1 MMSEAALRAEIVA
14 VARAIDAAG
23 FCPSKSGNVSARV
36 PGGMLITPSGL
47 PYAQMQPGD
56 LIHLDHAGQVVAGN
70 GKPSSMGK
78 TQTRKPSSEWPFHVA
93 IYAARPDAQ
102 AIVHTHSPRATALS
116 CTRRGIPAFHYMI
129 ALCGGADVRCADYA
143 TFGTPE
149 LAANAVTALEGRK
162 AVLLANHGVIA
173 LGATLKGAHTIVA
186 EVENLAGQYLDI
198 LAAGLEP
205 AILDAAEMARVQE
218 KFAGY
223 GKVG

>member
-1 MMSEAALRAEIVA
+1 MNEQELRAEIVA
-14 VARAIDAAG
+14 VAQAIDRAG
-23 FCPSKSGNVSARV
+23 FCPSKSGNVSARFA
-36 PGGMLITPSGL
+36 GGLLITPSGL
-47 PYAQMQPGD
+47 PYALTRPED
-56 LIHLDHAGQVVAGN
+56 LIHLSLDGAVLSGA
-70 GKPSSMGK
+70 
-78 TQTRKPSSEWPFHVA
+78 RKPSSEWPFHVA
-93 IYAARPDAQ
+93 IYRARPDAQ

-129 ALCGGADVRCADYA
+129 ALCGGADVRCAEYA

-149 LAANAVTALEGRK
+149 LAENAVKALEERK

-173 LGATLKGAHTIVA
+173 LGGSLAGAHQIVA

-205 AILDAAEMARVQE
+205 AILDGEEMERVAAR
-218 KFAGY
+218 FAGY

>member
-1 MMSEAALRAEIVA
+1 MTETELRQEIVS
-14 VARAIDAAG
+14 VAQAIDRAG
-23 FCPSKSGNVSARV
+23 FCPSKSGNVSARF
-36 PGGMLITPSGL
+36 GDGLLITPSGL
-47 PYAQMQPGD
+47 PYAQTKPED
-56 LIHLDHAGQVVAGN
+56 LIHLGLDGTVLG
-70 GKPSSMGK
+70 GS
-78 TQTRKPSSEWPFHVA
+78 RKPSSEWPFHVA
-93 IYAARPDAQ
+93 IYKARPEAQ

-129 ALCGGADVRCADYA
+129 ALCGGAEVRCAEYA

-149 LAANAVTALEGRK
+149 LAENAVKALEGRK

-173 LGATLKGAHTIVA
+173 LGQTLAGAHAIVA

-198 LAAGLEP
+198 LAAGIEP
-205 AILDAAEMARVQE
+205 VILDAAEMERVGA

>member
-1 MMSEAALRAEIVA
+1 MKANELGAGIVA
-14 VARAIDAAG
+14 VAQAIDKAG
-23 FCPSKSGNVSARV
+23 FCPSKSGNVSARTEA
-36 PGGMLITPSGL
+36 GFLITPSGL
-47 PYAQMQPGD
+47 PYAQTTPED
-56 LIHLDHAGQVVAGN
+56 LIELSLGGTVVSG
-70 GKPSSMGK
+70 S
-78 TQTRKPSSEWPFHVA
+78 RKPSSEWPFHAA
-93 IYAARPDAQ
+93 IYRARPEAQ

-116 CTRRGIPAFHYMI
+116 STRRGIPAFHYMI

-149 LAANAVTALEGRK
+149 LAENAVRALEGRK

-173 LGATLKGAHTIVA
+173 LGGSLAGAHQIVA

-198 LAAGLEP
+198 LASGLEP
-205 AILDAAEMARVQE
+205 VILDEEEMARVAA

>member
-1 MMSEAALRAEIVA
+1 MTEMELRQEIVA
-14 VARAIDAAG
+14 VAQAIDRAG
-23 FCPSKSGNVSARV
+23 FCPSKSGNVSARF
-36 PGGMLITPSGL
+36 GDGLLITPSGL
-47 PYAQMQPGD
+47 PYVQTKPED
-56 LIHLDHAGQVVAGN
+56 LIHLGLDGTLRN
-70 GKPSSMGK
+70 GG
-78 TQTRKPSSEWPFHVA
+78 RKPSSEWPFHVA
-93 IYAARPDAQ
+93 IYQARPDAQ

-129 ALCGGADVRCADYA
+129 ALCGGADVRCAEYA

-149 LAANAVTALEGRK
+149 LAENAVKALEGRK

-173 LGATLKGAHTIVA
+173 LGQTLAGAHTIVA

-198 LAAGLEP
+198 LAAGIEP
-205 AILDAAEMARVQE
+205 VILDAAEMERVGA

>member
-1 MMSEAALRAEIVA
+1 MNELELRQEIVA
-14 VARAIDAAG
+14 VAQAIDLAG
-23 FCPSKSGNVSARV
+23 FCPSKSGNVSARF
-36 PGGMLITPSGL
+36 GEGLLITPSGL
-47 PYAQMQPGD
+47 PYAKTKPED
-56 LIHLDHAGQVVAGN
+56 LIHLSLDGTVLDG
-70 GKPSSMGK
+70 
-78 TQTRKPSSEWPFHVA
+78 TRKPSSEWPFHVE
-93 IYAARPDAQ
+93 IYKARPDAQ

-143 TFGTPE
+143 TFGSPE
-149 LAANAVTALEGRK
+149 LAANAVRGLDGRK

-173 LGATLKGAHTIVA
+173 LGQTLAGAHTIVA

-205 AILDAAEMARVQE
+205 IILDGAEMERVGA